1 MGKQS
6 GLLLGLPALGSMTIF
21 LYGED
26 DFRSSRKLA
35 EIKNRFLQI
44 CKEGSALF
52 VFDFSEDDANIEEI
66 IPRLSSGGLFSNKK
80 LAIFKNALQNKKM
93 TEDENL
99 LNFLKKITKDETKD
113 LDVVFWEKE
122 KFDRSAKLIKF
133 LLSNSKREEFNFLE
147 GRNFWAG

>member
-1 MGKQS
+1 
-6 GLLLGLPALGSMTIF
+6 MTIF

-35 EIKNRFLQI
+35 EIKNKFLQI

-52 VFDFSEDDANIEEI
+52 VFDFSEAKQILRRI

-93 TEDENL
+93 TEDEKSAE
-99 LNFLKKITKDETKD
+99 FP
-113 LDVVFWEKE
+113 EK
-122 KFDRSAKLIKF
+122 
-133 LLSNSKREEFNFLE
+133 NN
-147 GRNFWAG
+147 